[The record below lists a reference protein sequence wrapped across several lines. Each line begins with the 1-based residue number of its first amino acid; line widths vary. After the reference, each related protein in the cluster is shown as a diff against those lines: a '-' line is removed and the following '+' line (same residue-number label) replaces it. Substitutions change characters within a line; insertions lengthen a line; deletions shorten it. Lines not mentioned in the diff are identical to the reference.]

1 MFISPQVFS
10 FPDSVEPVKCR
21 GTPIWTLTPI
31 IPGIQ
36 ARRGCVFAA
45 VVERDFWKPVWGTE
59 DPSGKGIVLRRG
71 SWGKGFI
78 QLQCSNLRVG
88 SGNREKVFLSTA
100 CEICALTQH
109 LWTHAWLTK
118 EKAMQK
124 EMSKRRT
131 KGKEL
136 FWLCKTL
143 GSRAGSLGSSYET
156 GPWGWEFSHQHR
168 LCSASPSSPADKPL
182 SGLKG
187 YRLCNAL
194 HIKPAIIA
202 IIRCDG
208 VWLIASVTWQS
219 SNELL
224 MREMNLT
231 TAEAGD
237 H

>member
-21 GTPIWTLTPI
+21 GTPIWTLTPV

-143 GSRAGSLGSSYET
+143 GSRAGSLGSS
-156 GPWGWEFSHQHR
+156 WDWAVR
-168 LCSASPSSPADKPL
+168 VRVLPSTQALLRITIIPSRQTPVGIKGIPAL
-182 SGLKG
+182 Q
-187 YRLCNAL
+187 CFT
-194 HIKPAIIA
+194 H
-202 IIRCDG
+202 
-208 VWLIASVTWQS
+208 
-219 SNELL
+219 
-224 MREMNLT
+224 
-231 TAEAGD
+231 
-237 H
+237 